1 MPSSPWVASAS
12 TGNTDTVD
20 PNDGPQDNVEPGA
33 VLHSPAPFPATAGK
47 PVGFPWEENDHD
59 HEPGVVAGAPVKTE
73 RLFRSKNFADST
85 VGEDPQ
91 SSHFAPVGGHFVPV
105 VDTES
110 AAGVYSGDV
119 QGTIDRMNALS
130 AATQSPV
137 QPTPGDLMPAP
148 VPAAVD
154 DDRGFSTFV
163 VFLIIA
169 GITTLV
175 GFVDMTMNRQFTWI
189 TGVAFIC
196 ASIIAALKVRRRDL
210 WTAVIAP
217 PLAYLTALL
226 IAGQPSTLS
235 SAGSLLIREASL
247 VGTGLAFNAPFIFGG
262 TGAALIIVL
271 IRRATKKS

>member
-1 MPSSPWVASAS
+1 M
-12 TGNTDTVD
+12 
-20 PNDGPQDNVEPGA
+20 EPGA
-33 VLHSPAPFPATAGK
+33 VVHSPAPLPAPLPATGSK
-47 PVGFPWEENDHD
+47 PVGFPWEENNHD

-73 RLFRSKNFADST
+73 RLFRSKNFADPT

-91 SSHFAPVGGHFVPV
+91 AGRFAAAGGHFVPV
-105 VDTES
+105 IDTEA
-110 AAGVYSGDV
+110 AAGVYSGNV
-119 QGTIDRMNALS
+119 QETIDRMNALS
-130 AATQSPV
+130 TPPPNPV
-137 QPTPGDLMPAP
+137 QPPPGDLMPAP
-148 VPAAVD
+148 APARIASD

-196 ASIIAALKVRRRDL
+196 ASIFAAIKVRRRDL
-210 WTAVIAP
+210 WTAVITP

-235 SAGSLLIREASL
+235 SAGSLMVREASL

-262 TGAALIIVL
+262 TGAALVIVL
-271 IRRATKKS
+271 IRRATNKS